1 MRLPCTADWSW
12 RRAIIKIAS
21 PAMQD
26 LPKGDL
32 ACWRLEVP
40 MSCAALKIS
49 KACSFLSFL
58 TLSTTCIFEVHASIA
73 TSSQRR
79 KSCRNYWHW
88 PWPRALRRRPLR
100 KANGISRGNLMD
112 GTFSLVVDETVSIFF
127 PRMQTASAP
136 EPTKATLS
144 VRGHLTG
151 RHHLYSMATFH
162 KRTWNASADQ
172 SRILL
177 SSSNL
182 VAAVNFP
189 TAGRAVIGA
198 QE

>member
-1 MRLPCTADWSW
+1 MGYPSYCHPVPQSKHTASCHMRLPCTADWSW

-32 ACWRLEVP
+32 ACWRLNVP

-58 TLSTTCIFEVHASIA
+58 TLSTTCIFDVHASIA
-73 TSSQRR
+73 TSNRRR

-100 KANGISRGNLMD
+100 RANGISKANLMD
-112 GTFSLVVDETVSIFF
+112 GTSSLVVDETVSIFF
-127 PRMQTASAP
+127 PECKQHQR
-136 EPTKATLS
+136 
-144 VRGHLTG
+144 
-151 RHHLYSMATFH
+151 
-162 KRTWNASADQ
+162 Q
-172 SRILL
+172 SRRKL
-177 SSSNL
+177 
-182 VAAVNFP
+182 
-189 TAGRAVIGA
+189 RC
-198 QE
+198 Q